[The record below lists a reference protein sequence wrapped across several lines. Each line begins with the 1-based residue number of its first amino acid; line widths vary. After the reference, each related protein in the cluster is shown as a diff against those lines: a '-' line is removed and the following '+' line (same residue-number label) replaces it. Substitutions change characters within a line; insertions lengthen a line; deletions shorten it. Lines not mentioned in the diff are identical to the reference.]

1 MKAQVIENK
10 QDEQPT
16 ITVIIPVYNDAI
28 RLDKCLAAIAKQKYD
43 LSLIDVRVV
52 DNNSEQDI
60 AKVVANYSFAKYLKE
75 TKPGSYVARNKALAA
90 ITSDLIAFTDSDC
103 IPSKTW
109 LCAAVDFLNNNT
121 DYDAVGGKIEL
132 FAHSTAPNLCEYYDI
147 VIGFDQKNYIE
158 NEGFSV
164 TANLIVKNN
173 VLTKTG
179 FFNSELMSSGDK
191 EWCRRIVS
199 KGFKLGYSHNAIVMH
214 PARDNSK
221 SILTKLRRLLGGF
234 YYQHKNQTPD
244 KRFSLFSL
252 LVGCLPPITK
262 LKKIRNS
269 SVEPSPFSF
278 VGLILLFY
286 FVQLYSVF
294 YRIKL
299 MVLRESE
306 PERL

>member
-1 MKAQVIENK
+1 MKAQVMENT
-10 QDEQPT
+10 QYEQST

-28 RLDKCLAAIAKQKYD
+28 RLDKCLAAIAKQEYD
-43 LSLIDVRVV
+43 MSLIEVRVV

-60 AKVVANYSFAKYLKE
+60 ATVVANYAFAKYLKE

-90 ITSDLIAFTDSDC
+90 IKSDLIAFTDSDC

-109 LCAAVDFLNNNT
+109 LCKAVKFLHDT

-132 FAHSTAPNLCEYYDI
+132 FAQGINPNLYEYYDM
-147 VIGFDQKNYIE
+147 VIGFDQQSYIE

-164 TANLIVKNN
+164 TANLIVKQN

-179 FFNSELMSSGDK
+179 LFNSELMSSGDK
-191 EWCRRIVS
+191 EWCRRLVS
-199 KGFKLGYSHNAIVMH
+199 KGCKLGYSSNTIVMH

-234 YYQHKNQTPD
+234 YYQHKNQEPD
-244 KRFSLFSL
+244 KRFSLLSL
-252 LVGCLPPITK
+252 LIGCLPPITK
-262 LKKIRNS
+262 FKKVRDS
-269 SVEPSPFSF
+269 SIKPSPINY
-278 VGLILLFY
+278 VKLILFFY
-286 FVQLYSVF
+286 FVQLCSVF
-294 YRIKL
+294 YRVKL
-299 MVLRESE
+299 MVLRESK